1 MNKCSD
7 PCAPKTSEWCLNHN
21 YTRLAAEPRSPGVEK
36 WDCFDHFKI
45 FNDSPALDQ
54 TTATPSPLD
63 IKQLTGKSLESS
75 SMPLFLVG
83 QKALLS
89 LAKHD

>member
-1 MNKCSD
+1 MQRPLCSKNFRVV
-7 PCAPKTSEWCLNHN
+7 PQPQLYSISCRAKK
-21 YTRLAAEPRSPGVEK
+21 PGVEK
-36 WDCFDHFKI
+36 WDCFDHFKF